1 MAQAKGEAK
10 ILQMIEMIKKEA
22 KEESD
27 QIIADARFKISK
39 EKNKTFTQAYEQLL
53 AEFKERELN
62 DKTQRRLETSRKTN
76 ETRLDVQK
84 HRSELLADLKKET
97 EEAVK
102 KAIADPK
109 RNKELLKAVILEGA
123 VRLLEPEIGIFCREV
138 DKEVI
143 EGMLPEIN
151 QQLKEFTKKNIGNEI
166 DTRFFVITERYMK
179 EEDIGGV
186 ILYCNKYKTVYNNS
200 ARSRL
205 DLAFETS
212 IPDIRRL
219 LFPNK
224 AEGSNK

>member
-224 AEGSNK
+224 AEGNNK

>member
-53 AEFKERELN
+53 AEFKEREQN

-84 HRSELLADLKKET
+84 HRSELLAELKKET

-109 RNKELLKAVILEGA
+109 RNKELLKSVILEGA

-138 DKEVI
+138 DKDVI
-143 EGMLPEIN
+143 EGMLSEIN
-151 QQLKEFTKKNIGNEI
+151 EQLKDYTKKMIGNEI

-212 IPDIRRL
+212 IPDIRKV

-224 AEGSNK
+224 NESKNK

>member
-53 AEFKERELN
+53 AEFKEREQN

-76 ETRLDVQK
+76 ETRLEVQK
-84 HRSELLADLKKET
+84 HRSELLAELKKET

-109 RNKELLKAVILEGA
+109 RNKELLKSVILEGA

-138 DKEVI
+138 DKDVI
-143 EGMLPEIN
+143 EGMLSEIN
-151 QQLKEFTKKNIGNEI
+151 EQLKDYTKKMIGNEI

-212 IPDIRRL
+212 IPDIRKV

-224 AEGSNK
+224 NESKNK

>member
-1 MAQAKGEAK
+1 
-10 ILQMIEMIKKEA
+10 MIEMIKKEA

>member
-53 AEFKERELN
+53 AEFKEREQN

-76 ETRLDVQK
+76 ETRLEVQK
-84 HRSELLADLKKET
+84 HRSELLAELKKET

-109 RNKELLKAVILEGA
+109 RNKELLKSVILEGA

-138 DKEVI
+138 DKDVI
-143 EGMLPEIN
+143 EGMLSEIN
-151 QQLKEFTKKNIGNEI
+151 EQLKDYTKKTIGNET
-166 DTRFFVITERYMK
+166 DTRFFVITEH
-179 EEDIGGV
+179 
-186 ILYCNKYKTVYNNS
+186 
-200 ARSRL
+200 
-205 DLAFETS
+205 
-212 IPDIRRL
+212 
-219 LFPNK
+219 
-224 AEGSNK
+224 